1 MLFCH
6 QGAAAG
12 AETTDIKQRMLE
24 AGRFSAVAYRDLLC
38 QVSSVR
44 RSYLKKGPKI
54 MVIYFVIK
62 HVVMFELTVE

>member
-1 MLFCH
+1 VLFCH

-44 RSYLKKGPKI
+44 LEK
-54 MVIYFVIK
+54 
-62 HVVMFELTVE
+62 